1 MVSLEYKNCYLLGS
15 NKIRNLLA
23 SLIVTLIVGTRN
35 TFIPA
40 LPALTR
46 CETSSGLFK
55 KKDKS
60 QNLQKR
66 RAQVGTTNGEGS
78 YGLPQLCVRM
88 NTLYHIRAELEN
100 LEKKIKTCLRNVE
113 SAQTDISNGFDN
125 KFELSLA
132 ASQEGIQQLCE
143 STAYKVIFHDL
154 SHVLWDSLYVG
165 ETANSRIY
173 PLLKELDPTLEMI
186 STTVHSR
193 VRNRLITALM
203 KASFDGF
210 LLVLL
215 AGGPSRSYTRQNSQI
230 LEDDFKALKDLYFAD
245 GDGLPEELVEK
256 ACAQVRNVLPLFR
269 TDTESLIDRFKRMM
283 AEAHGAP
290 AKSRYPLPPTSGHWS
305 PAEANTILRVLCYR
319 NEDAATKF
327 LKKTYGL
334 PKKL

>member
-1 MVSLEYKNCYLLGS
+1 VVSLKPVNCL
-15 NKIRNLLA
+15 LLA
-23 SLIVTLIVGTRN
+23 NKKNPLSLIILSFLILGTRN

-66 RAQVGTTNGEGS
+66 KSQVGTMNGEAS
-78 YGLPQLCVRM
+78 YGVPQLCVRM
-88 NTLYHIRAELEN
+88 NSLYHIRTELEN
-100 LEKKIKTCLRNVE
+100 LDKKIKTCLRNVE
-113 SAQTDISNGFDN
+113 SAQADISNGFEN

-143 STAYKVIFHDL
+143 ATAYRVIFHDL
-154 SHVLWDSLYVG
+154 SHVLWDGLYIG
-165 ETANSRIY
+165 ETASSRIY
-173 PLLKELDPTLEMI
+173 PLLKELDPNLEMI
-186 STTVHSR
+186 SSTVHNR
-193 VRNRLITALM
+193 VRNRVITALM

-215 AGGPSRSYTRQNSQI
+215 AGGPSRSFTRQDSQI
-230 LEDDFKALKDLYFAD
+230 LEDDFRALKDLYLAN

-256 ACAQVRNVLPLFR
+256 ASTQVRNVLPLFR
-269 TDTESLIDRFKRMM
+269 TDTESLIDCFKRMIV
-283 AEAHGAP
+283 EAYGSA

-305 PAEANTILRVLCYR
+305 PTEANTILRVLCYR
-319 NEDAATKF
+319 HDSAASKF